1 MHDHISPGEKATFSI
16 LTCSSTRVPEN
27 DESGK
32 TLQDIL
38 YDAGFQVADKKI
50 VKDDLT
56 EIVSVV
62 RKMIEKCDI
71 LLITGG
77 TGITKYDVTIEAVRS
92 ISEKEMTG
100 FMVQFQILSSK
111 EVGTAA
117 MLSGASG
124 FIVERKAVFCLP
136 GSPKAASLGLKG
148 IIIPEATHIIH
159 ELRR

>member
-1 MHDHISPGEKATFSI
+1 MHDHISAGEKAKFSI
-16 LTCSSTRVPEN
+16 LTCSSTRVPDN

-32 TLQDIL
+32 LLQDIL
-38 YDAGFQVADKKI
+38 DSAGFEVAEKKI
-50 VKDDLT
+50 VRDDFS

-62 RKMIEKCDI
+62 RKMIQKCDI

-100 FMVQFQILSSK
+100 FMIQFQILSSK
-111 EVGTAA
+111 DVGTAA

-124 FIVERKAVFCLP
+124 FILERKAVFCLP
-136 GSPKAASLGLKG
+136 GSPNAASLGLKG
-148 IIIPEATHIIH
+148 IIIPEAPHIIH

>member
-1 MHDHISPGEKATFSI
+1 MHDHISPGEKARFSI
-16 LTCSSTRVPEN
+16 LTCSSTRVPDN

-38 YDAGFQVADKKI
+38 YNEGFQVVDKKI
-50 VKDDLT
+50 VKDDFT

-100 FMVQFQILSSK
+100 FMIQFQILSSK
-111 EVGTAA
+111 DVGMDA

-124 FIVERKAVFCLP
+124 FVVERKAVFCLP
-136 GSPKAASLGLKG
+136 GSPRGAFLGLKG
-148 IIIPEATHIIH
+148 IIIPEAPHIIH